1 MSLIS
6 DRPSTT
12 TAPDRRRAAIGKL
25 LYRFE
30 GQLGE
35 LYPIGLFPDG
45 IHFHNEFEGR
55 VVDGP
60 FAGARIFG
68 LDQFVQRPDGIG
80 IIVAPEVID
89 DGTHR
94 VALELRGY
102 VVPPAGLP
110 VPPLEVML
118 EPDFAFPDLDF
129 RVTGVATAATASP
142 ELAHLN
148 SSIVVVEGKVNLST
162 GALDVS
168 AYLVDAIG

>member
-1 MSLIS
+1 MSVIS
-6 DRPSTT
+6 DRPTEV
-12 TAPDRRRAAIGKL
+12 TAPNRRRAAIGEL

-45 IHFHNEFEGR
+45 IRFHNEFEGR

-60 FAGARIFG
+60 FAGGRIFG

-80 IIVAPEVID
+80 VIVAPEVID
-89 DGTHR
+89 DGVHR
-94 VALELRGY
+94 VSLDLRGY

-110 VPPLEVML
+110 VPPLEAML
-118 EPDFAFPDLDF
+118 EPDFSFPDIDF
-129 RVTGVATAATASP
+129 RVTGAATAATAGP
-142 ELAHLN
+142 EHAHLN
-148 SSIVVVEGKVNLST
+148 GAIVVVEGTVNLST

-168 AYLVDAIG
+168 AYLVDTIA